1 MLPLGLSAGMSAADT
16 AIQKKIYGLGSTA
29 LIISNAE
36 IEDMV
41 KIVKLLEESGLP
53 IHGISQ
59 TIKKMKQKN
68 KKVDFSQCY

>member
-29 LIISNAE
+29 LIISNGE

-53 IHGISQ
+53 IHGISE
-59 TIKKMKQKN
+59 TIKKWN
-68 KKVDFSQCY
+68 KRTKKWISCY